1 LLSQPCIAKHSELC
15 TDCLCCGESGWFAA
29 KCRWELLTPLV
40 IVCSHTAGGCVLD
53 SGRGHQRNHAPGLL
67 HVGSDED
74 SLNLPHCSVVL
85 FSRTWECACAMEQD
99 DRSVSTDDVGDCGP
113 TTLGIVDIV
122 AVAKCYVLPLHF
134 VFLLQSRLGGC
145 PHGPEGADW
154 FAAEALPRGSSG
166 VRGDGGGAP
175 CIGSMAF
182 EMLGELAGCPVTSS
196 RVLTCTSLGRGTCIV
211 AH

>member
-1 LLSQPCIAKHSELC
+1 MKIRSISLTAALF
-15 TDCLCCGESGWFAA
+15 CLVARGSVPV
-29 KCRWELLTPLV
+29 RWNKT
-40 IVCSHTAGGCVLD
+40 IV
-53 SGRGHQRNHAPGLL
+53 QFP
-67 HVGSDED
+67 
-74 SLNLPHCSVVL
+74 
-85 FSRTWECACAMEQD
+85 
-99 DRSVSTDDVGDCGP
+99 P

-196 RVLTCTSLGRGTCIV
+196 RVLTCTSLGTGTCIV